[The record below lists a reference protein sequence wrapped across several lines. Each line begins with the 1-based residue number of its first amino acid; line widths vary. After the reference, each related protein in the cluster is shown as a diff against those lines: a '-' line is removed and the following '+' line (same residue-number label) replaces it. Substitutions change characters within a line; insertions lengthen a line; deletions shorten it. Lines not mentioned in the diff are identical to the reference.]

1 MSVWVLLKCSI
12 LHNASPS
19 DSDVAFMGVF
29 SRKKDGY
36 KYFKNSVKEIA
47 DEYKDDSPKIIKKK
61 NHREYVYNDG
71 MMTTIVVYM
80 KRKLGDVH
88 EFKML

>member
-12 LHNASPS
+12 LHNASPD
-19 DSDVAFMGVF
+19 DSDISFVGVF

-36 KYFKNSVKEIA
+36 KYFKNSIKEIA
-47 DEYKDDSPKIIKKK
+47 DDCNDDNPKITKKR

-71 MMTTIVVYM
+71 MMTTILVYM
-80 KRKLGDVH
+80 KRKLGDVE